1 MVDFSL
7 PWRII
12 AASEQKC
19 RPNFKFEPREF
30 SNAFLLRV
38 NTNVY
43 ISLQH
48 FVLTKNNQLQAE
60 QAGDSLCVEAVG
72 TSLVLVSCDDGP
84 KQWSVVEVR

>member
-1 MVDFSL
+1 V
-7 PWRII
+7 
-12 AASEQKC
+12 
-19 RPNFKFEPREF
+19 
-30 SNAFLLRV
+30 NA
-38 NTNVY
+38 NVY